1 MTGRWEGKTGHVSE
15 QPSQPEMLLKCV
27 YMFDERNIETQGHLQ
42 SSLDGL
48 NQLTL
53 TKITINERIQKKM
66 KFQIPIFNVS

>member
-1 MTGRWEGKTGHVSE
+1 
-15 QPSQPEMLLKCV
+15 
-27 YMFDERNIETQGHLQ
+27 MFDERNIETQGHLQ

>member
-1 MTGRWEGKTGHVSE
+1 
-15 QPSQPEMLLKCV
+15 
-27 YMFDERNIETQGHLQ
+27 MFDERNIETQGRLQ